1 MAFILGCE
9 CGRGVRVEATQAGM
23 TVPCPKCGRS
33 LPVPS
38 LGELRRISLA
48 PDAPRDRS
56 ESGEGTATLRIV
68 GVALFLMAFAL
79 SFVVGF
85 AAVPF
90 ARDGASITPF
100 RLVTSILAIV
110 GALLI
115 IRSKGYPWVV
125 SAVIG
130 LLCPCA
136 AVLIL
141 FLPGGDTHK
150 RPRRPDQS

>member
-1 MAFILGCE
+1 
-9 CGRGVRVEATQAGM
+9 M
-23 TVPCPKCGRS
+23 TVPCPKCGRQLS
-33 LPVPS
+33 VPS

-48 PDAPRDRS
+48 PEAPRDRS
-56 ESGEGTATLRIV
+56 ESGEETATLRIV

-100 RLVTSILAIV
+100 RLVTSLLAIV
-110 GALLI
+110 GAVLI

-141 FLPGGDTHK
+141 FLPGGETHQ
-150 RPRRPDQS
+150 RPRRPN